1 MTTDKVRMT
10 IYLPE
15 TLRDRLTNL
24 AKQDKRSVTTMIEIL
39 VTEALEAREKASGKK
54 G

>member
-15 TLRDRLTNL
+15 ELKDRLS
-24 AKQDKRSVTTMIEIL
+24 AMAQQDKRSVTTMIEIL
-39 VTEALEAREKASGKK
+39 LLEALEARGNKRANG
-54 G
+54 

>member
-1 MTTDKVRMT
+1 MT

-15 TLRDRLTNL
+15 NLRDRLTDL

-39 VTEALEAREKASGKK
+39 LLEALEAREKSSGKNS
-54 G
+54 